1 MSRLPLIGITDCSQQ
16 SGLHAHHISGDQS
29 VRSAASKARNL
40 STTSSSTTGKTAAS
54 DILDVGHSIRFMASP
69 LTIELFHA
77 QSPCRAQRR
86 ARDSARVAARFES
99 AREMQRQRKG
109 QVSSSFIVY
118 ARCQA

>member
-1 MSRLPLIGITDCSQQ
+1 MSRRPLIGITDCSQQ

-29 VRSAASKARNL
+29 VRSAASKARSL
-40 STTSSSTTGKTAAS
+40 STTRSSTSGKTAAS

-69 LTIELFHA
+69 FTIELFPS
-77 QSPCRAQRR
+77 QSPCRTQRH
-86 ARDSARVAARFES
+86 ACDSARLQS
-99 AREMQRQRKG
+99 AREMQRQRQG

>member
-29 VRSAASKARNL
+29 VGSAASMVRPLATMFP
-40 STTSSSTTGKTAAS
+40 SMAVQVPAS
-54 DILDVGHSIRFMASP
+54 DILDVWESILFMASP
-69 LTIELFHA
+69 FNIDRFHF
-77 QSPCRAQRR
+77 QSLCGFPSR
-86 ARDSARVAARFES
+86 ARDSARLECAQ
-99 AREMQRQRKG
+99 EMQRQREG

>member
-29 VRSAASKARNL
+29 VRSAASKARSL
-40 STTSSSTTGKTAAS
+40 LTTRSPTSGKTAAS

-69 LTIELFHA
+69 STIELFPA
-77 QSPCRAQRR
+77 QSPCRTWRR
-86 ARDSARVAARFES
+86 AFDSARLQS
-99 AREMQRQRKG
+99 AREMQRQRQG

>member
-29 VRSAASKARNL
+29 VRSAASKARSL
-40 STTSSSTTGKTAAS
+40 LTTRSPTSGKTAAS
-54 DILDVGHSIRFMASP
+54 DILDVEHSIRFMASP
-69 LTIELFHA
+69 FTIELFPS
-77 QSPCRAQRR
+77 QSPCRTQRH
-86 ARDSARVAARFES
+86 ACDSARSQS
-99 AREMQRQRKG
+99 AREMQRQRQG

>member
-16 SGLHAHHISGDQS
+16 SGLHAHHISGDPS
-29 VRSAASKARNL
+29 VRSAASKARSL
-40 STTSSSTTGKTAAS
+40 STTVSSTTDKTAAS

-69 LTIELFHA
+69 STIELFDS
-77 QSPCRAQRR
+77 QSPCRTRR
-86 ARDSARVAARFES
+86 HARDSARLAGCLES
-99 AREMQRQRKG
+99 AQQMQRQRKG